1 MDDVDQFFCVDTEDD
16 ESNFDPECRLVLA
29 ILTQSIEDA
38 VKPDPSGSNR
48 QRLTNTIRHRLS
60 GASFLFSDELSDDPQ
75 KVSARWCAAIT
86 GQDLGQIRRG
96 LRNDRERV
104 HHIMRTHRKN
114 RAA

>member
-1 MDDVDQFFCVDTEDD
+1 MDDLDQFFCLDVDDD
-16 ESNFDPECRLVLA
+16 DANFDPECRLVLA

-38 VKPDPSGSNR
+38 AKPDHTGKHR
-48 QRLTNTIRHRLS
+48 QRVTDTIRHRAA
-60 GASFLFSDELSDDPQ
+60 GMAYLFSDELSDDPQ

-86 GQDLGQIRRG
+86 GQDLGQIRQG
-96 LRNDRERV
+96 LLNDRERV